1 MSDLLLEIIKA
12 DQSQDI
18 YYSNK
23 LYENQKKCKTKIRYV
38 CLYNVHSKRLRFES
52 EFQRIQQRCQMDF
65 SEYVL
70 DTRRNIVHTQ
80 WQMVK

>member
-1 MSDLLLEIIKA
+1 MSDLLPDVIKA

-23 LYENQKKCKTKIRYV
+23 LYENQKINKNMCDFNSNQISNQFNGDAKCI
-38 CLYNVHSKRLRFES
+38 L
-52 EFQRIQQRCQMDF
+52 
-65 SEYVL
+65 EYVL
-70 DTRRNIVHTQ
+70 DTRRTYIQ